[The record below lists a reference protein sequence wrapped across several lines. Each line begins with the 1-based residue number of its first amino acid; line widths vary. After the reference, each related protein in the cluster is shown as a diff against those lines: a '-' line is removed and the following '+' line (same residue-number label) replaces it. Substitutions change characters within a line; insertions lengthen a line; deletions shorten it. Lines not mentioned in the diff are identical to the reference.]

1 MINMR
6 DILDRFATTLAAT
19 AALDTWCQTHFGKD
33 ATIFVGFDVRDP
45 PGKTSAPF
53 IILQPG
59 AANEGDEMGMFTY
72 MVTVDWCIV
81 VDTSTTAGQVREIDG
96 LKLADELGRIILEA
110 LRGASQNVVLSSWNY
125 SIEPVEFF
133 PMIMA
138 GLDITLNVP
147 HLIGGRVEL

>member
-6 DILDRFATTLAAT
+6 DILDRFATTLAGT
-19 AALDTWCQTHFGKD
+19 AELDGWCQTHFGTD

-45 PGKTSAPF
+45 PGKANVPF

-59 AANEGDEMGMFTY
+59 AANEGDEMGQFTY
-72 MVTVDWCIV
+72 IVTVDWCITSE
-81 VDTSTTAGQVREIDG
+81 TSTTTGQVREMDG
-96 LKLADELGRIILEA
+96 LKLIDELGRIIVEA

-125 SIEPVEFF
+125 TIEPVEFF